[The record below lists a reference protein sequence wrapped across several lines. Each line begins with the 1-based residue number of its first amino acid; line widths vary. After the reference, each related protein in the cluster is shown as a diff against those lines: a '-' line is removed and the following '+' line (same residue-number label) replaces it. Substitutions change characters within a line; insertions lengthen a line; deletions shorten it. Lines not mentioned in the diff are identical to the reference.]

1 MKLKKLKLTSDK
13 DNKFAFENGWILNT
27 EVTLI
32 VSNPDKPATAI
43 LYITI
48 FHEYEGVAKWVNG
61 EWKAKKP
68 ETKKYQDAMTDLMK
82 RIEIKFVKVPAHA
95 GVHFNELADRLAK
108 DACNL

>member
-1 MKLKKLKLTSDK
+1 MAAHRAAI
-13 DNKFAFENGWILNT
+13 FAKNERK
-27 EVTLI
+27 
-32 VSNPDKPATAI
+32 S
-43 LYITI
+43 ITI
-48 FHEYEGVAKWVNG
+48 FHDYEGVAKWVNG

-68 ETKKYQDAMTDLMK
+68 ETKKYQDAMADLMK